1 VKHGPRIPDYLARLE
16 AALVERGA
24 LPAAPLGPL
33 ESDGTAAGLGEL
45 RGAGGALAGVG
56 CGYYAGGGSGLSEA
70 LVLDG
75 DVVELADL
83 GDWFPRAWELA
94 APGKGSS
101 YEDQIALGAVNA
113 RWREASGRAG
123 DERAV
128 PEDWLEDDVLAVAAL
143 TNLGTQ
149 LARLAHAR
157 LAALTARG
165 YRPERIVAGQRLGQ
179 LFADPRTEFCLR
191 RTAEREL
198 ARLLYQDADAR
209 LAERY
214 LVPGARSLVSGL
226 LVGST
231 LRLAPALGAAL
242 AAERRAG
249 LAEDGP

>member
-1 VKHGPRIPDYLARLE
+1 M
-16 AALVERGA
+16 
-24 LPAAPLGPL
+24 
-33 ESDGTAAGLGEL
+33 
-45 RGAGGALAGVG
+45 
-56 CGYYAGGGSGLSEA
+56 
-70 LVLDG
+70 
-75 DVVELADL
+75 
-83 GDWFPRAWELA
+83 
-94 APGKGSS
+94 
-101 YEDQIALGAVNA
+101 
-113 RWREASGRAG
+113 
-123 DERAV
+123 
-128 PEDWLEDDVLAVAAL
+128 LAVAAL

-179 LFADPRTEFCLR
+179 LFADLRTEFCLR

-231 LRLAPALGAAL
+231 LRLAPALGAAFS
-242 AAERRAG
+242 AERRAAAG
-249 LAEDGP
+249 EDRP